1 MQRALLGEG
10 QGVGLEVQIAAMD
23 GRSSVSIPY
32 WKVLH
37 ALAVRGWSRK
47 EEPHCVFE
55 KRAFS
60 RGD

>member
-1 MQRALLGEG
+1 M
-10 QGVGLEVQIAAMD
+10 EVQIAAMD